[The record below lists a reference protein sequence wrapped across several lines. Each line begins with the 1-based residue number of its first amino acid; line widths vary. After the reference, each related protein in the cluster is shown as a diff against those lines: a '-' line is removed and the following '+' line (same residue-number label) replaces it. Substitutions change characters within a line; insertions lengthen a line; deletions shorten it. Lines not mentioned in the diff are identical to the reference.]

1 MTCVGMMTKAVRQD
15 INKRIG
21 IMESIGTWW
30 MWVAFAIFVV
40 VAIVVDLLVLERK
53 GAAKVSF
60 KEALNWSIVWIVLS
74 FIFNGLLW
82 WYLDGKYG
90 REVANETSME
100 FFTGYLIEKS
110 LAVDNIFVFLMLFTF
125 FGVPAQ
131 FQRRVLILG
140 IIGAIVLRAIM
151 ILIGAWLIAK
161 FHWILYLFGLFL
173 LITGVKMLMMAEA
186 ESDLEKNP
194 LLRFMRKHIPITKDF
209 HGENFTVMLDGKRWF
224 TPLFV
229 VMVMIG
235 ITDVIFAVDSIPAI
249 FAITLDPFIVLTSNV
264 FAILGLRA
272 MYFMLADLADRFH
285 LLKYGLAFILV
296 FIGIKML
303 LIDIYKIPIGF
314 ALSVVGIVLLTSMLA
329 SLWVSRPG
337 SKRVKP

>member
-1 MTCVGMMTKAVRQD
+1 
-15 INKRIG
+15 
-21 IMESIGTWW
+21 MESIGTWW
-30 MWVAFAIFVV
+30 MWAAFAAFVV

-60 KEALNWSIVWIVLS
+60 KEALGWSIVWIILS

-82 WYLDGKYG
+82 WYLDGKFG

-131 FQRRVLILG
+131 YQRRVLILG

-151 ILIGAWLIAK
+151 ILIGAWLIAQ
-161 FHWILYLFGLFL
+161 FHWVLYLFGLFL

-186 ESDLEKNP
+186 ESDLEQNP
-194 LLRFMRKHIPITKDF
+194 ILRWMRSRMPITNEF
-209 HGENFTVMLDGKRWF
+209 HAENFTVIKDGKRWF

-249 FAITLDPFIVLTSNV
+249 FAVTLDPFIVLTSNV

-329 SLWVSRPG
+329 SLWVSRPDQ
-337 SKRVKP
+337 KAVKK

>member
-1 MTCVGMMTKAVRQD
+1 
-15 INKRIG
+15 
-21 IMESIGTWW
+21 MESIGTWW
-30 MWVAFAIFVV
+30 MWAAFAAFVV
-40 VAIVVDLLVLERK
+40 VALVIDLVMLQSK
-53 GAAKVSF
+53 GSAKVSF

-74 FIFNGLLW
+74 FVFNGLLW
-82 WYLDGKYG
+82 WYLDANYG
-90 REVANETSME
+90 RELANEKSME

-125 FGVPAQ
+125 FGVPIQ
-131 FQRRVLILG
+131 YQKRVLILG
-140 IIGAIVLRAIM
+140 IIGAIVLRAVM
-151 ILIGAWLIAK
+151 ILIGAWLISQ
-161 FHWILYLFGLFL
+161 FHWVLYLFGLFL
-173 LITGVKMLMMAEA
+173 LVTGIKMLMMAEA

-194 LLRFMRKHIPITKDF
+194 LLKWMRGHFRITDSF
-209 HGENFTVMLDGKRWF
+209 HGEKFMVMKDGVRWF

-285 LLKYGLAFILV
+285 LLKYGLAFILI

-303 LIDIYKIPIGF
+303 LLDIYKIPVGF
-314 ALSVVGIVLLTSMLA
+314 ALSVVGIVLLVSMVA
-329 SLWVSRPG
+329 SLYVSRPQRKG
-337 SKRVKP
+337 

>member
-1 MTCVGMMTKAVRQD
+1 
-15 INKRIG
+15 
-21 IMESIGTWW
+21 
-30 MWVAFAIFVV
+30 MWAAFSAFVV

-60 KEALNWSIVWIVLS
+60 REALNWSIVWIVLS
-74 FIFNGLLW
+74 FVFNGLLW

-90 REVANETSME
+90 REIANETSME

-151 ILIGAWLIAK
+151 ILIGAWLIAQ
-161 FHWILYLFGLFL
+161 FHWILYLFGAFL
-173 LITGVKMLMMAEA
+173 VFTGIKMWWASGQEP
-186 ESDLEKNP
+186 DLEANP
-194 LLRFMRKHIPITKDF
+194 ALKWMRSRMKISPDYDGERFFTMR
-209 HGENFTVMLDGKRWF
+209 DGVRMA

-229 VMVMIG
+229 VILLIG
-235 ITDVIFAVDSIPAI
+235 IVDIIFAVDSIPAI
-249 FAITLDPFIVLTSNV
+249 FAITTDPFIVLTSNV

-272 MYFMLADLADRFH
+272 MYFLLKDVADRFH
-285 LLKYGLAFILV
+285 LLKYGLAMVLMFV
-296 FIGIKML
+296 GTKML
-303 LIDIYKIPIGF
+303 IVDVYKIPVLMSLAVVGTIIG
-314 ALSVVGIVLLTSMLA
+314 LSVVA
-329 SLWVSRPG
+329 SLIWT
-337 SKRVKP
+337 KPRTAPPLQLSAGKE

>member
-1 MTCVGMMTKAVRQD
+1 
-15 INKRIG
+15 
-21 IMESIGTWW
+21 MESIGTWYW
-30 MWVAFAIFVV
+30 YAGFAVFVV
-40 VAIVVDLLVLERK
+40 VAIIVDLLVLESK
-53 GAAKVSF
+53 GTAKVSF
-60 KEALNWSIVWIVLS
+60 KEALNWSIVWVALS
-74 FIFNGLLW
+74 FVFNALLW
-82 WYLDGKYG
+82 WYLDDKVG
-90 REVANETSME
+90 RDIANDKAAE

-125 FGVPAQ
+125 FGVRPA

-140 IIGAIVLRAIM
+140 VILAIVLRAIM
-151 ILIGAWLIAK
+151 ILIGAWLISR
-161 FHWILYLFGLFL
+161 FHWILYVFGAIL
-173 LITGVKMLMMAEA
+173 LITGIKMLLMAEA
-186 ESDLEKNP
+186 EPDMEKNP
-194 LLRFMRKHIPITKDF
+194 ILNWMRKHMRITSEY
-209 HGENFTVMLDGKRWF
+209 HGEKFTIMRDGHRYF

-235 ITDVIFAVDSIPAI
+235 VTDVIFAVDSIPAI

-303 LIDIYKIPIGF
+303 LLDVYKIPIGF
-314 ALSVVGIVLLTSMLA
+314 ALAVVGVVLLASILG
-329 SLWVSRPG
+329 SLWITRDQASVQRKGGEP
-337 SKRVKP
+337 